1 MGVDLG
7 ISGVNVQTAAKEAAK
22 GPKMVHGERL
32 SMCGQYVIS
41 RQGEWRP
48 VTRPE
53 QVPTRCHFDAAEPDA
68 QTKSRR

>member
-1 MGVDLG
+1 MGIDLG

-22 GPKMVHGERL
+22 GPKMAHGERL

-48 VTRPE
+48 VPRPE
-53 QVPTRCHFDAAEPDA
+53 
-68 QTKSRR
+68 